1 MAEDPPTEREAW
13 EDLYRE
19 LDELCRLHQDGI
31 ADFTRCRDFGHRLS
45 LLLDRVESLGFI
57 QLADRVMDLMAGCSP
72 KVASHCE
79 NALSTRARLE
89 TLRDRALEKL
99 KELESSRE

>member
-1 MAEDPPTEREAW
+1 A
-13 EDLYRE
+13 
-19 LDELCRLHQDGI
+19 
-31 ADFTRCRDFGHRLS
+31 
-45 LLLDRVESLGFI
+45 LLLDRLESQGFT

-89 TLRDRALEKL
+89 NLRDRALEKL
-99 KELESSRE
+99 KELKEQDGSSE